1 LHDLTLTQLSTGFT
15 GTFQCEAHFLNAWA
29 EVRLSDLTMRTAP
42 RAWLVVCVLAARLTP
57 TRTQAESTPA
67 QSSSSSDESED
78 WLSGMSTGDSDQDMQ
93 RMAQEDAGPAPTKA
107 GSVGAKARDPRK
119 KKKKTSWSQML
130 MGTNPDGTQKPCAAT
145 AITPLPRISHA
156 FLMRLL
162 VSRASHA
169 RIRPRCS
176 PQNEASEALA
186 RGGSDGSLL
195 HRSWRL
201 DAELQYMSF

>member
-1 LHDLTLTQLSTGFT
+1 
-15 GTFQCEAHFLNAWA
+15 
-29 EVRLSDLTMRTAP
+29 MRAAP

-93 RMAQEDAGPAPTKA
+93 RMAQEEAGPAPTKA

-145 AITPLPRISHA
+145 AITPLPR
-156 FLMRLL
+156 MRFSCACSYPELL
-162 VSRASHA
+162 TRASVRVA
-169 RIRPRCS
+169 RRRMKLPKLSLEEVLTGAFCI
-176 PQNEASEALA
+176 AV
-186 RGGSDGSLL
+186 GGLML
-195 HRSWRL
+195 
-201 DAELQYMSF
+201 SFSI

>member
-1 LHDLTLTQLSTGFT
+1 VKLTFSTPG
-15 GTFQCEAHFLNAWA
+15 QK

-145 AITPLPRISHA
+145 AITPLLSHA
-156 FLMRLL
+156 LACIPSF
-162 VSRASHA
+162 SRAHPS
-169 RIRPRCS
+169 
-176 PQNEASEALA
+176 ALLA
-186 RGGSDGSLL
+186 
-195 HRSWRL
+195 
-201 DAELQYMSF
+201 AE